1 MPIVA
6 LTGFAQRNHFE
17 NPERA
22 GTKFC
27 GLVSPEHFV
36 KRINLLAMSTPL
48 VPSVIPGM
56 EDFCSHLIVENWS
69 DCSSGVV
76 AITDENRGFI
86 QSDYVKR
93 RDGEPSYLARWVNA
107 SDIGGAP
114 RALWL
119 DLALYTREHLSE
131 KEGIEID
138 GDFGIVNIAAH
149 MTNEE
154 SPMAPSTVVRN
165 ALGTASGGNGAAL
178 DLKTNEIGADYWS
191 RMIAVK

>member
-1 MPIVA
+1 MPVIA
-6 LTGFAQRNHFE
+6 LTTFATRNHFE
-17 NPERA
+17 NPDRA

-48 VPSVIPGM
+48 VPSAIPGM

-76 AITDENRGFI
+76 AITDENRGFV
-86 QSDYVKR
+86 QS
-93 RDGEPSYLARWVNA
+93 
-107 SDIGGAP
+107 
-114 RALWL
+114 
-119 DLALYTREHLSE
+119 
-131 KEGIEID
+131 D

-165 ALGTASGGNGAAL
+165 ALGTASGGNGAAFYI
-178 DLKTNEIGADYWS
+178 KTNEIGADYWS